1 MRLLLTGASGFI
13 GHNVLL
19 RAPREWEI
27 VAVYHRT
34 PGLADF
40 VKTQGLSHVSVE
52 QCDLLD
58 PAAVTALA
66 GRIGRPNAMLYLA
79 ANGDP
84 AASAERPRWDLDSN
98 TAAFVTTLEHCPADH
113 VVYLSSGAVYDG
125 LKGAVTPSTA
135 VAPVLPYAISK
146 LASEQY
152 LRFFCERKGT
162 VGSYVNVR
170 FFGAYGPYEAPRKIT
185 TKWLSAIRDGQ
196 REFVIRGN
204 GQNLIDFMHVDDA
217 VEGFLKLVGA
227 AGTRATV
234 DFASGTPVS
243 VNEVVQTMARVAGVE
258 VSIRHEGAVAEYIE
272 FRSADTT
279 MRDTFGVTPRVSFES
294 GLQQLQAFLGGGNPL
309 GLPGLPRQQ

>member
-1 MRLLLTGASGFI
+1 MKLLLTGASGFI

-34 PGLADF
+34 PGLEDF
-40 VKTQGLSHVSVE
+40 VKAQGLTNVRVE

-58 PAAVTALA
+58 PAGVAALA
-66 GRIGRPNAMLYLA
+66 GRIGRPDAMLYLA

-98 TAAFVTTLEHCPADH
+98 TAAFVTTLEHCPSDH
-113 VVYLSSGAVYDG
+113 VVYVSSGAVYDG
-125 LKGAVTPSTA
+125 LTGAVTPAT
-135 VAPVLPYAISK
+135 PVSPLLPYAISK

-152 LRFFCERKGT
+152 LRFFAERRQT

-185 TKWLSAIRDGQ
+185 TKWLSAIRAGQ

-204 GQNLIDFMHVDDA
+204 GQNLIDFMYVDDA
-217 VEGFLKLVGA
+217 VDGFLALAKA
-227 AGTRATV
+227 AGARATV
-234 DFASGTPVS
+234 DFASGTPIS
-243 VNEVVQTMARVAGVE
+243 VNAVVQAMAATLGVE
-258 VSIRHEGAVAEYIE
+258 VTLRHEGAVAEYIE
-272 FRSADTT
+272 FHSADQA
-279 MRDTFGVTPRVSFES
+279 MRRQFGVTPRVSFS
-294 GLQQLQAFLGGGNPL
+294 DGLKRLSDFLVKERHV
-309 GLPGLPRQQ
+309 PGRPA

>member
-1 MRLLLTGASGFI
+1 MKLLVTGASGFI

-19 RAPREWEI
+19 RAPRDWEI

-34 PGLADF
+34 PGLEQF
-40 VKTQGLSHVSVE
+40 VAEQGLTNVRVE
-52 QCDLLD
+52 RCDLLD
-58 PAAVTALA
+58 AADVKALA
-66 GRIGRPNAMLYLA
+66 GRIGRPDAMLYLA

-98 TAAFVTTLEHCPADH
+98 TVAFVTTLEHCPADH
-113 VVYLSSGAVYDG
+113 VVYVSSGAVYDG
-125 LKGAVTPSTA
+125 LKGAVTPAT
-135 VAPVLPYAISK
+135 PVSPLLPYAISK

-152 LRFFCERKGT
+152 LRFFTERRQT
-162 VGSYVNVR
+162 VSSYVNVR

-185 TKWLSAIRDGQ
+185 TKWLTAIRDGQ

-204 GQNLIDFMHVDDA
+204 GQNLIDFMYVDDA
-217 VEGFLKLVGA
+217 VDGFLALTKA

-243 VNEVVQTMARVAGVE
+243 VNEIVQAMARVAGVD
-258 VSIRHEGAVAEYIE
+258 VSVRHEGAVAEYIE

-279 MRDTFGVTPRVSFES
+279 MRETYGCVPRVSFDS
-294 GLQQLQAFLGGGNPL
+294 GLQRLQAFLAGGIQADVRRG
-309 GLPGLPRQQ
+309 

>member
-1 MRLLLTGASGFI
+1 MKLLLTGASGFI

-19 RAPREWEI
+19 RAPRDWEI

-34 PGLADF
+34 PGLEQF
-40 VKTQGLSHVSVE
+40 VKAQGLDHVRVE

-58 PAAVTALA
+58 AVAVRALA
-66 GRIGRPNAMLYLA
+66 GRIGRPDAMLYLA

-98 TAAFVTTLEHCPADH
+98 TAAFVTTLEECPSDH
-113 VVYLSSGAVYDG
+113 VVYVSSGAVYDG
-125 LKGAVTPSTA
+125 LTGAVTPAT
-135 VAPVLPYAISK
+135 PVSPLLPYAISK

-152 LRFFCERKGT
+152 LRFFAERRQSI
-162 VGSYVNVR
+162 GSYVNAR

-204 GQNLIDFMHVDDA
+204 GQNLIDFMYVDDA
-217 VEGFLKLVGA
+217 VDGFLALTRA

-243 VNEVVQTMARVAGVE
+243 VNEIVQAMARVCGVE
-258 VSIRHEGAVAEYIE
+258 VSMRHEGTVAEYIE

-279 MRDTFGVTPRVSFES
+279 MRDTVGCVPRVSFED
-294 GLQQLQAFLGGGNPL
+294 GLQQLRTFLSGDQSDVRRG
-309 GLPGLPRQQ
+309 

>member
-1 MRLLLTGASGFI
+1 MKLLLTGASGFI

-34 PGLADF
+34 PGLEQF
-40 VKTQGLSHVSVE
+40 VAAQGLTNVRVE

-58 PAAVTALA
+58 AAAVKALA
-66 GRIGRPNAMLYLA
+66 VRVGRPDAMLYLA

-125 LKGAVTPSTA
+125 LTGAVTPAT
-135 VAPVLPYAISK
+135 PVSPILPYAIAK

-152 LRFFCERKGT
+152 LRFFAERRQS
-162 VGSYVNVR
+162 VSSYVNVR
-170 FFGAYGPYEAPRKIT
+170 FFGAYGPYEATRKIT

-204 GQNLIDFMHVDDA
+204 GQNLVDFMYVDDA
-217 VEGFLKLVGA
+217 VDGFLSLVKA

-243 VNEVVQTMARVAGVE
+243 VNDVVQMMAKVAGVD
-258 VSIRHEGAVAEYIE
+258 VSVHHEGTVAEYIE

-279 MRDTFGVTPRVSFES
+279 MRETFGCVPRVSFES
-294 GLQQLQAFLGGGNPL
+294 GLQRLQAFLAGGSQADVRRG
-309 GLPGLPRQQ
+309 